1 MLPVATGGGAV
12 PAVPQPRRE
21 HGTPTYHP
29 PRRKLA
35 LDGRPETPPGQK
47 GGYEDTPSMIKR
59 MMARSP
65 IPVSPAKE
73 GLGDKRMRMIV
84 ASVFA
89 VVSTLTLLLVLSILF
104 RAGPSA
110 QRYAPAA
117 DMPLGRFTRMSAS
130 STPLAKGESAAEQT
144 MSDAQVAVNEQAE
157 NALADK
163 LAELVD
169 RRLDDQA
176 KRFRSSLEE
185 QVRVNVVDLFN
196 VASAIAPHG
205 ARASPREIVPR
216 QIGPRRAYSPTCVHY
231 VRRRSA
237 RASSRRLSRMRWA
250 KCAPRSKTR
259 SVGQNRLLG
268 SRRRER
274 RHPRSSRRA
283 GRRRGAPT

>member
-89 VVSTLTLLLVLSILF
+89 VVSALTLLLVLSILF

-117 DMPLGRFTRMSAS
+117 PPFDMPLGRFTRMSAS

-144 MSDAQVAVNEQAE
+144 MSDAQAAVNEQAE

-185 QVRVNVVDLFN
+185 QVRV
-196 VASAIAPHG
+196 
-205 ARASPREIVPR
+205 
-216 QIGPRRAYSPTCVHY
+216 
-231 VRRRSA
+231 
-237 RASSRRLSRMRWA
+237 
-250 KCAPRSKTR
+250 
-259 SVGQNRLLG
+259 
-268 SRRRER
+268 
-274 RHPRSSRRA
+274 
-283 GRRRGAPT
+283 